1 MSTETSRYL
10 RFSIPDRVEHW
21 LQILTF
27 IPLAVTGLVQR
38 FSSAWLSEQIIR
50 GLGGI
55 EPVRFIH
62 RGASVVV
69 MLAGAY
75 HVGTAGH
82 RIFVRRAPKTMT
94 PGRGDLRAAW
104 QSLDFALGRRDSPPK
119 QGRFTWPEKYEY
131 WAIVWGTTVMTIT
144 GFILWNPIATVKL
157 LPGDFIPV
165 AKAIHGN
172 EAVLAVLVIT
182 VWHFYHV
189 HIAHWNTSIFT
200 GYMSREGMLRE
211 HALEL
216 EAIESG
222 GEQDRIA
229 PAGIKRRQRI
239 FIPVYGAIAA
249 ALLVGIYL
257 VVTFEET
264 AIGTIEPSE
273 QTAIFAPIETSAPEP
288 SVTPTATSQATSPT
302 TTATSQATSP
312 TTTATSWDADF
323 SGLLAGGCGGCHS
336 AANPMG
342 GLDVTSYQAVLA
354 GGVGGPG
361 VVPGDPDASHLLITQ
376 AAGGHLGQLTDAELD
391 ALRAWIEAG
400 APEQAATP
408 TTTSEPAP

>member
-1 MSTETSRYL
+1 MTTETSRYL
-10 RFSIPDRVEHW
+10 RFSISDRVEHW

-38 FSSAWLSEQIIR
+38 FSSSWISEQIIR

-94 PGRGDLRAAW
+94 PGGGDLRAAW
-104 QSLDFALGRRDSPPK
+104 ESLNFALGRRDSPPE

-165 AKAIHGN
+165 AKAVHGN

-182 VWHFYHV
+182 IWHFYHV

-229 PAGIKRRQRI
+229 PAGIKRRQRV
-239 FIPVYGAIAA
+239 FVPVYAVTAAVLIA
-249 ALLVGIYL
+249 GIYL
-257 VVTFEET
+257 VATFEET
-264 AIGTIEPSE
+264 AIDTIEPSE
-273 QTAIFAPIETSAPEP
+273 QTEIFVPIETTAPEP
-288 SVTPTATSQATSPT
+288 SVTT
-302 TTATSQATSP
+302 TTTSQATSP

-336 AANPMG
+336 AANSMG
-342 GLDVTSYQAVLA
+342 GLDVTSYEAVLA
-354 GGVGGPG
+354 GGASGPG

-376 AAGGHLGQLTDAELD
+376 AAGGHPGQFTDSELET
-391 ALRAWIEAG
+391 LRAWIEAG
-400 APEQAATP
+400 APEQAEPTP
-408 TTTSEPAP
+408 